1 VTPDGPPD
9 FEELMADADWRR
21 ATQVGNGPAC
31 NPWEGATPQE
41 IAAELPEPPKAWRS
55 STLRHIADHF
65 IRQARFLKWDGAM
78 QYAEWTNW
86 AAFLRQEADRI
97 EEAE

>member
-1 VTPDGPPD
+1 VTTDGPPD

-21 ATQVGNGPAC
+21 ATQVDPM
-31 NPWEGATPQE
+31 
-41 IAAELPEPPKAWRS
+41 PEPPRAWRS